1 MKSIL
6 TVFIL
11 GMLSCSWAFSSSSIE
26 ISDFLKSITPDVKN
40 GQGVMLDEWEPKGTS
55 SRSIIW
61 NKDGMNWSEDGF
73 IREAK
78 IYLGNQGK
86 ITHKKNSG
94 SDIDGYWYLTLKG
107 DNNGL
112 SMVKLKSNSATF
124 DNPRVIDNNTGFTK
138 RMLCENKEN
147 LQTILYEISLPEK
160 KPIWVK
166 EFIKLTE
173 TGEGAGYIFSFTEQP
188 SCSLWDMDQSE
199 IKRKIDNCKDMAGSH
214 ISYKSLNHNGAIGAC
229 EIAIEIIPND
239 GEIQYLLARAYQKS
253 GNNMKAFD
261 WYSESSKNGYSNAQY
276 ALGTMYLNGI
286 GIEKD
291 PAQAYALY
299 NDAAKGG
306 NSEAYIAIGVLH
318 IKGEVV
324 EKNYDKAKSYF
335 RKAIAE
341 GNKKGEVYLK
351 KLDALIEK
359 EKKAQEKAIPET
371 PEI

>member
-1 MKSIL
+1 MKNIL

-11 GMLSCSWAFSSSSIE
+11 GMLSFSSVFSASSIE
-26 ISDFLKSITPDVKN
+26 ISDFLKSITPDAKN
-40 GQGVMLDEWEPKGTS
+40 GQEVMLDEWKPKGS

-61 NKDGMNWSEDGF
+61 NKDGMNWSENGF

-86 ITHKKNSG
+86 ITHKKDSG
-94 SDIDGYWYLTLKG
+94 SDMDGYWYLTLKG
-107 DNNGL
+107 DNSGL
-112 SMVKLKSNSATF
+112 SMVKLQSNSATF
-124 DNPRVIDNNTGFTK
+124 DNPRVIDNNSGFTK

-147 LQTILYEISLPEK
+147 LKTILYEISLPNK
-160 KPIWVK
+160 KPFWAK

-173 TGEGAGYIFSFTEQP
+173 TGEGAGYLFSFGEQP
-188 SCSLWDMDQSE
+188 SCDLWDMDQSE
-199 IKRKIDNCKDMAGSH
+199 MKKKIANCKNMAGSH
-214 ISYKSLNHNGAIGAC
+214 ISFKYLNHNRAIGAC
-229 EIAIEIIPND
+229 EIAIEISPKD
-239 GEIQYLLARAYQKS
+239 SEIQYLLGRSYQKS
-253 GNNMKAFD
+253 GNNAKALD
-261 WYSESSKNGYSNAQY
+261 WYNESSKNGYSDAQY

-286 GIEKD
+286 GIQKD
-291 PAQAYALY
+291 PAKAYSLY

-341 GNKKGEVYLK
+341 GNKKGEAYLK
-351 KLDALIEK
+351 KLDALIEN
-359 EKKAQEKAIPET
+359 EKKAQEKTMPDKT
-371 PEI
+371 GV